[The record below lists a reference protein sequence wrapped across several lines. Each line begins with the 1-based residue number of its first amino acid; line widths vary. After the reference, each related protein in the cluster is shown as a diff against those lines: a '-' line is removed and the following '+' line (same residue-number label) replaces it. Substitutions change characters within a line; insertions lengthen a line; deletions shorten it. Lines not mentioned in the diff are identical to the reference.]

1 MGTVAV
7 ALCRIMAVKRSV
19 FGTFEGKPV
28 EAFTLINRNGL
39 KARVMSHGARLIE
52 MQAPDRG
59 GRLGDVVLGFDDV
72 QSYAKSPLAM
82 GGSCGRVVNRI
93 RDAKFELDG
102 KIHELTKNWRGHQLH
117 GGIKGFEQRLW
128 TPSPNSS
135 QSEVVFSYVSGDG
148 EEGYPGTVK
157 ARVIYRLDQDD
168 SLTIIMQSETDTP
181 TMCNLAHHSY
191 WNLAGH
197 DEGTIEDHF
206 IEVDADNYTPMDSD
220 VMPTGKIEPVAG
232 TPFDLT
238 SPRRLGDC
246 LAELKQIGAMD
257 GFDGNWCLNRA
268 DGTLRPC
275 AVVSHEPTGRKIELF
290 TTEPGLQIYTA
301 GTFPDRL
308 KGKGGAVYGR
318 FAGVA
323 LEPQIYPDAPN
334 IPHFPSARLDPG
346 EQREQIMRVEFSTL

>member
-1 MGTVAV
+1 MNGCWARFERASQACGRRSATRPLMGTVAV

-59 GRLGDVVLGFDDV
+59 GRLGDIVLGFDDV

-168 SLTIIMQSETDTP
+168 SLTIIMQSETD
-181 TMCNLAHHSY
+181 
-191 WNLAGH
+191 
-197 DEGTIEDHF
+197 
-206 IEVDADNYTPMDSD
+206 
-220 VMPTGKIEPVAG
+220 
-232 TPFDLT
+232 
-238 SPRRLGDC
+238 
-246 LAELKQIGAMD
+246 
-257 GFDGNWCLNRA
+257 
-268 DGTLRPC
+268 
-275 AVVSHEPTGRKIELF
+275 
-290 TTEPGLQIYTA
+290 
-301 GTFPDRL
+301 
-308 KGKGGAVYGR
+308 
-318 FAGVA
+318 
-323 LEPQIYPDAPN
+323 
-334 IPHFPSARLDPG
+334 
-346 EQREQIMRVEFSTL
+346 